1 MNEMQIGKAHDADK
15 AFPGCLGRMVNLF
28 DLGNGVSG
36 NKLLTDKP
44 HRDGS
49 SLSRSQSD
57 GGPRPGLLRHN
68 LGCRWLHD
76 GSDAGHC
83 QQDAEPHLR
92 GDHDAPHLHT
102 HHRSSIV
109 DQINQACRKFG
120 FFQVTNHGIPL
131 AALDRTISAIKAF
144 HEQPAEVKTRVY
156 RRDMVTGVNYAYNFD
171 LYSSKAASWRDTL
184 AVRLGPTPANPL
196 GVPEICRDA
205 VAEWDQEQILND
217 NQPDM
222 DDCEGCENQDE
233 EPVAMVKESPSGDE
247 AANSNDSDWGMDCS
261 TVQSFTQRPGCLT
274 SLATRRVVVPIR
286 PKAYTDCANVCPCG
300 CCATTSS
307 SSSSSSS
314 SRFPAGDGVRVSK
327 ILESEPSFRR
337 SRSVAVPFLRSTSK
351 FLGGAFRHADFDFAG
366 DRSEPQSGGRTKTPS
381 FWSSVFRSSHRSKT
395 SEVNNGEH
403 ETTAEKKA
411 EGEIQEEEEDAD
423 AAMRRKMMRKSRSVA
438 VPMMSSKAGDNVRV
452 LLTAMFHDV
461 CS

>member
-1 MNEMQIGKAHDADK
+1 
-15 AFPGCLGRMVNLF
+15 
-28 DLGNGVSG
+28 
-36 NKLLTDKP
+36 
-44 HRDGS
+44 
-49 SLSRSQSD
+49 
-57 GGPRPGLLRHN
+57 
-68 LGCRWLHD
+68 
-76 GSDAGHC
+76 
-83 QQDAEPHLR
+83 
-92 GDHDAPHLHT
+92 
-102 HHRSSIV
+102 
-109 DQINQACRKFG
+109 
-120 FFQVTNHGIPL
+120 
-131 AALDRTISAIKAF
+131 
-144 HEQPAEVKTRVY
+144 
-156 RRDMVTGVNYAYNFD
+156 
-171 LYSSKAASWRDTL
+171 
-184 AVRLGPTPANPL
+184 
-196 GVPEICRDA
+196 
-205 VAEWDQEQILND
+205 
-217 NQPDM
+217 M

-233 EPVAMVKESPSGDE
+233 EPVAML
-247 AANSNDSDWGMDCS
+247 SNFGIQNCPFSLCS
-261 TVQSFTQRPGCLT
+261 TRTQQSFTQRPRWLT

-314 SRFPAGDGVRVSK
+314 SRFPAGDDVRVSK

-337 SRSVAVPFLRSTSK
+337 SRSVAIPFLRSTSK
-351 FLGGAFRHADFDFAG
+351 FLGGAFRHADFDSAG